1 MCLVPYLD
9 VSGIVWPLI
18 PNLCVRGQEENGLV
32 IELTAAVKGAC
43 TYPNIVNG
51 EIVDRLCPKDPL
63 GDVASSRVGV
73 GVGTA

>member
-1 MCLVPYLD
+1 MASHSKSVCQRA
-9 VSGIVWPLI
+9 GGEWPSELI
-18 PNLCVRGQEENGLV
+18 
-32 IELTAAVKGAC
+32 AAVKGAC

-51 EIVDRLCPKDPL
+51 EIVDGLCPKDPL